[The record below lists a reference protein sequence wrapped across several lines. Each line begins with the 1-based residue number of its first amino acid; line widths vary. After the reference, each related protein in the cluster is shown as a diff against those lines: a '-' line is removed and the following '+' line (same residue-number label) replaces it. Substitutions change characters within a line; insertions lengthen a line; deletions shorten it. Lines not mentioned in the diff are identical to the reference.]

1 MRGFDTKDHVLTA
14 FGGAGPQHACGVARK
29 LGIEKVLVP
38 RYGGVLS
45 AYGLSLSDA
54 MVEETGPEKIVAK
67 KGGEVNVNGERF
79 RKLEERAKEKLRKEG
94 YKEEDIQTEKFLNL
108 RYEGTDTAIF
118 TKSKEDG
125 KGFWEDYGAR

>member
-1 MRGFDTKDHVLTA
+1 MCRPIRNLTQMRGFDTKDHVLTA

-54 MVEETGPEKIVAK
+54 MVARAMALCASMWIA
-67 KGGEVNVNGERF
+67 VNCPHSLW
-79 RKLEERAKEKLRKEG
+79 K
-94 YKEEDIQTEKFLNL
+94 
-108 RYEGTDTAIF
+108 
-118 TKSKEDG
+118 
-125 KGFWEDYGAR
+125 